1 MSLDLLGW
9 GQISDFLKDVIN
21 RVVPDPTQKAQAALA
36 LAQLEQQGDFKEI
49 DAQLALVKSQTDIN
63 LTEASSTSLFV
74 AGWRPYIG
82 WVCGIALTYQYLLRP
97 LLPWIINLFHPAIPV
112 ELPMKLDDTLTQ
124 LVYGM
129 LGFGALRTIDKAVPH
144 ITGIFSK

>member
-9 GQISDFLKDVIN
+9 GQISDFLKDIVN
-21 RVVPDPTQKAQAALA
+21 KVVPDPAQKAQATLA
-36 LAQLEQQGDFKEI
+36 LAQLEQQGEFKLI
-49 DAQLALVKSQTDIN
+49 DTQLALAKSQTDIN
-63 LTEASSTSLFV
+63 AIEASSDSLFV

-97 LLPWIINLFHPAIPV
+97 LLPWIINLFHPIIPV
-112 ELPMKLDDTLTQ
+112 PIPMALDDTLTQ